1 MNSIARKVERYI
13 SDRNLLSDKVK
24 PVIVG
29 LSGGAD
35 STALVLILLELG
47 YKVIC
52 AHCNFHLRGEESDR
66 DATHA
71 KLFAEQI
78 GISFNKIDFDIEQY
92 LVNHK
97 ESVEE
102 ACRTLRYSWFAQ
114 LKNDCDAQ
122 KIAVGHN
129 ANDNIE
135 TFLFNL
141 QRGTGLTGLKGIP
154 PVNDRDVVRP
164 LLCLTRIEIE
174 EYLKCREVYFV
185 TDSSNLQSDYS
196 RNKLRNIV
204 IPCFRAEFPNVD
216 NGVTTTIVR
225 MEEVD
230 AVYRQFISEKKKLYV
245 DVSGNVNLEH
255 LVTDE
260 PHAELLIYEWFKAQG
275 MTRTQARNIIDSRKS
290 TGARFDL
297 SEKQLIINRGK
308 LSAVSEVNE
317 ILTPEKYFTFS
328 NSSIE
333 EMQSNTSNDITFYNG
348 AMLEGDELYI
358 RHWQKG
364 DRIKPFGMNGTKKV
378 SDIFNDAK
386 VSGAEKNTIPL
397 LCKGKDIL
405 WVAGLRRSAHYTV
418 SSDTTN
424 IIKVEYLNHL

>member
-78 GISFNKIDFDIEQY
+78 DVSFNKIDFDIEQY
-92 LVNHK
+92 LATHK

-154 PVNDRDVVRP
+154 PINDRDVVRP

-174 EYLKCREVYFV
+174 EYLKRREVYFV

-328 NSSIE
+328 KSSIE

-424 IIKVEYLNHL
+424 IIKVEYLNHM